1 MEIDLVI
8 VTAAV
13 ALAVIVVIVM
23 ARRDRRAREAF
34 HARSARAEGEVLE
47 VWQDGTG
54 SYCVRYRFTPP
65 GSSRA
70 IVKEEV
76 AGCLRTALPGVG
88 ATVAVRYDPAAPHVA
103 RFQREGC

>member
-1 MEIDLVI
+1 MEIDFV
-8 VTAAV
+8 VVAAAV
-13 ALAVIVVIVM
+13 ALAVIVVIVA
-23 ARRDRRAREAF
+23 ARRDRRARDAF
-34 HARSARAEGEVLE
+34 RALSARAEGEVLE

-65 GSSRA
+65 GSSGA

-88 ATVAVRYDPAAPHVA
+88 ATVAVDYDPAAPHVA
-103 RFQREGC
+103 RFKREAC